1 MKHIFLTFVFLL
13 VSLLGFSQTDGIT
26 YQAVI
31 IDNNPSEIPGV
42 DIPSNNL
49 PSVALEVRFTIIDN
63 TSSTEYQ
70 ETHSTIT
77 DPYGMINLTIGK
89 GRPSIGAFNQIY
101 WSDEK
106 LLTVEIDLNDGNGMV
121 EFSSQQLTYIPY
133 VKHREIVA
141 TSTLDVDGITNL
153 NNSLTVN
160 NQSPTLLTGDLT
172 VEGVVSFD
180 GGLDVGGDAQFY
192 ADLTVE
198 GNTNLNN
205 TLNIQGETLINNTL
219 NVEGETLINNNLT
232 VTGISNFERVETSG
246 LNVKADSL
254 NYVATFENTN
264 TGDGDGIK
272 IRLGKK
278 GIKNNVAL
286 KAVDTELLKKWVGE
300 IEGSDL
306 TSINGLL
313 DGNLSD
319 ADVDYMF
326 DLAIPSPEE
335 AFEMAKQIAASACSL
350 GQNVVNLIITKAI
363 DPIIEDI
370 DVTSAI
376 CTYYDDGANGEWDE
390 GEYYCI
396 GNQDFGCQNIGQP
409 FSFPTLDLNDFNNP
423 LSNENVY
430 IEFTDVNDDHVGA
443 IKASSL
449 TDWVQDYFDRTFLY
463 ELVNSVRGLDK
474 TKLLS
479 EIKAISSKIGKSY
492 YEIGV
497 EYSSGNGDYAE
508 WLERLDAN
516 EKISTG
522 DIVAVIGGKIT
533 KDLTGAEQ
541 VMAVSHRPIVLGN
554 IPAEGK
560 TYLGNNIAF
569 MGQIPVKVMGPVLSG
584 DYIVGKG
591 DIKGFGMAVSP
602 KDMTLEDFMHTVGR
616 SWDANLENGPKMV
629 NTVVGVHNGDYLNIL
644 KRYETKFKESEV
656 RLESLEAK
664 VDKLTDII
672 IKNKSL

>member
-1 MKHIFLTFVFLL
+1 MKSILL
-13 VSLLGFSQTDGIT
+13 SFALAFFSLLGFSQTDGIT

-31 IDNNPSEIPGV
+31 IDNNPNEIPGV

-63 TSSTEYQ
+63 TNSNEYQ
-70 ETHSTIT
+70 ETHSTTT
-77 DPYGMINLTIGK
+77 DPYGMINLTIGQ
-89 GRPSIGAFNQIY
+89 GRPSIGAFSQIY

-141 TSTLDVDGITNL
+141 TSTLDVDGVTNL
-153 NNSLTVN
+153 NSALTVN

-180 GGLDVGGDAQFY
+180 GGLDVGGNAVFY
-192 ADLTVE
+192 ADLTVD

-205 TLNIQGETLINNTL
+205 TLNVQGETLINNTL

-232 VTGISNFERVETSG
+232 VTGISNFERIETSG

-254 NYVATFENTN
+254 NYVATFENIN
-264 TGDGDGIK
+264 TGNGDGIK

-278 GIKNNVAL
+278 GIKNNVKL
-286 KAVDTELLKKWVGE
+286 KEVDTELLKKWVGE
-300 IEGSDL
+300 IELDEL
-306 TSINGLL
+306 NSIKGLL
-313 DGNLSD
+313 DGDLNP
-319 ADVDYMF
+319 ADINFMF
-326 DLAIPSPEE
+326 DLAIPSVEE
-335 AFEMAKQIAASACSL
+335 AAEMFVQIAASACSI
-350 GQNVVNLIITKAI
+350 GNNVVNLLITKAV
-363 DPIIEDI
+363 DPVIETL
-370 DVTSAI
+370 DVFSEI
-376 CTYYDDGANGEWDE
+376 CTYGDKGANDEWDE

-396 GNQDFGCQNIGQP
+396 GKLDFGCKNIGQP

-449 TDWVQDYFDRTFLY
+449 TDWVQDYFDTTFFY
-463 ELVNSVRGLDK
+463 ELINSVRGLDK

-479 EIKAISSKIGKSY
+479 EIKVRSSKIGKSY

-508 WLERLDAN
+508 WLERLDTN

-522 DIVAVIGGKIT
+522 DVVAVIGGKIT

-569 MGQIPVKVMGPVLSG
+569 MGQIPVKVMGAVVSG

-591 DIKGFGMAVSP
+591 VIKGFGIAVSP
-602 KDMTLEDFMHTVGR
+602 KDMTLEDFKHAVGR

-644 KRYETKFKESEV
+644 KRFETKFKESEA
-656 RLESLEAK
+656 RLESVEAK
-664 VDKLTDII
+664 VDKLTEII

>member
-370 DVTSAI
+370 DVTGAI

>member
-63 TSSTEYQ
+63 TNSNEYQ

-77 DPYGMINLTIGK
+77 DPYGMISLTIGQ

-141 TSTLDVDGITNL
+141 TSTLDVDGVTNL
-153 NNSLTVN
+153 NSALTVN

-180 GGLDVGGDAQFY
+180 GGLDVGGNAVFY
-192 ADLTVE
+192 ADLTVD

-205 TLNIQGETLINNTL
+205 TLNVQGETLINNTL

-232 VTGISNFERVETSG
+232 VTGISNFERIETSG

-254 NYVATFENTN
+254 NYVATFENIN
-264 TGDGDGIK
+264 TGNGDGIK

-300 IEGSDL
+300 IEIDEL
-306 TSINGLL
+306 NKIKGLL
-313 DGNLSD
+313 DGDLSTGVD
-319 ADVDYMF
+319 SDVEYLFGLM
-326 DLAIPSPEE
+326 LPSPEE
-335 AFEMAKQIAASACSL
+335 ALEMGTQIIASACVI
-350 GQNVVNLIITKAI
+350 GEMAAQLIIDEI
-363 DPIIEDI
+363 LDPIIWELDAL
-370 DVTSAI
+370 DVI
-376 CTYYDDGANGEWDE
+376 CDGPDE
-390 GEYYCI
+390 NDPQCVGKA
-396 GNQDFGCQNIGQP
+396 DFGCSNIGQP
-409 FSFPTLDLNDFNNP
+409 FSFPTLDLTDFNNP

-430 IEFTDVNDDHVGA
+430 IQFTDVNDDHVGA

-449 TDWVQDYFDRTFLY
+449 TDWVQDYFDTTFFY
-463 ELVNSVRGLDK
+463 ELINSVRGLDK

-479 EIKAISSKIGKSY
+479 EIKVRSSKIGKSY

-508 WLERLDAN
+508 WLERLDTN

-522 DIVAVIGGKIT
+522 DVVAVIGGKIT

-554 IPAEGK
+554 IPADGK
-560 TYLGNNIAF
+560 SYLGNNIAF
-569 MGQIPVKVMGPVLSG
+569 MGQIPVKVMGAVVSG

-591 DIKGFGMAVSP
+591 VIKGFGIAVSP
-602 KDMTLEDFMHTVGR
+602 KDMTLEDFKHTVGR
-616 SWDANLENGPKMV
+616 SWDSNSENGPKLV

-644 KRYETKFKESEV
+644 KRFETKFKESEA
-656 RLESLEAK
+656 RLESVEVK
-664 VDKLTDII
+664 IDKLTEII